1 MGKARE
7 VLARKRNSPLNVI
20 LRAVAVPRGS
30 LPEQRGPKDLSCSTC
45 GTLTCTAPSAHR
57 TPAPNRTPAP
67 AAHCTPHLRRTA
79 GAVQVGAGSGRC
91 GPTPLQVGA
100 SMPTKILI
108 VDDAPVVLDFL
119 DFVFRQEGFEVARAV
134 GGYQAL
140 DLAGSDP
147 PEIALV
153 DVNMPGIDGLE
164 VCRRMRTDPR
174 TSRIPILLYS
184 ATVGEEIEA
193 QARAAGADGF
203 LGKSLHHVELVAR
216 VREWLTAAS
225 RPGGVGP
232 GPLVDLA
239 LDLIGLLQSE
249 LVWLLGAREAK
260 FENLAI
266 ACERGEQEAR
276 RFLSEV
282 GAGPYEAGVG
292 SALGEGISA
301 GRPRLDWPLAAVA
314 RFPGGRLLAEA
325 AERIGARA
333 LSLAPLASPAGS
345 PDLMLFTS
353 PTTLSLDRRGAS
365 AVAISIRHAS
375 MGLALWREGGL
386 GYSKRAS

>member
-1 MGKARE
+1 MTLLFGWR
-7 VLARKRNSPLNVI
+7 VPNGPHPWPL
-20 LRAVAVPRGS
+20 PRQLLHYLGDEDLPGEGRLPKDAS
-30 LPEQRGPKDLSCSTC
+30 LDLHPPFAQHPFGAPLSLNAWGNREQRRGP
-45 GTLTCTAPSAHR
+45 AQR
-57 TPAPNRTPAP
+57 
-67 AAHCTPHLRRTA
+67 
-79 GAVQVGAGSGRC
+79 
-91 GPTPLQVGA
+91 PLQVGA

-134 GGYQAL
+134 GGFQAL

-232 GPLVDLA
+232 APLVDLA

-249 LVWLLGAREAK
+249 LVWLLGAREAE

-292 SALGEGISA
+292 TALGEGISA
-301 GRPRLDWPLAAVA
+301 GRPRLDWPLAEVA

-365 AVAISIRHAS
+365 AVAIAIRHAS